1 MSAETEIKYLLETLS
16 AVKYNRNR
24 FTLFCGDN
32 KFIFGVF
39 SAKGEDFPIAKS
51 LQYKTIYDT
60 LIDINQ
66 KIHYSFKKA
75 IEYSYSDALQ
85 NNFNIISNEIS
96 EEEMLAFYYLENA
109 MFRTSSSWDMLAQLY
124 RLYFDINISAD
135 KVYYKK
141 IFNPQER
148 FCKGFEDKARIIHAY
163 IEESDDTECD
173 GMWKGNHS
181 FVNGM
186 RNKMTHRNSPN
197 VSVASDFDMNL
208 KSHPCIVLKR
218 TIEDYAV
225 SFKYIS
231 EILNDIEAKCQEE
244 ITKTLL

>member
-1 MSAETEIKYLLETLS
+1 MSVETEIKYLLDTLS
-16 AVKYNRNR
+16 EVKYDDYR
-24 FTLFCGDN
+24 FTLFCGDE
-32 KFIFGVF
+32 KFIFGV
-39 SAKGEDFPIAKS
+39 SSSKEGDSPIAKL

-60 LIDINQ
+60 LIDINR
-66 KIHYSFKKA
+66 KIHYSFQKA
-75 IEYSYSDALQ
+75 IEYSYCDNLQ
-85 NNFNIISNEIS
+85 NNFNIISNAIS

-124 RLYFDINISAD
+124 RLYFDVKIPAEN
-135 KVYYKK
+135 VYYKK
-141 IFNPQER
+141 FFNPQKDS
-148 FCKGFEDKARIIHAY
+148 CKGFEDRAKMIHAY
-163 IEESDDTECD
+163 IEEVDDTDCD

-197 VSVASDFDMNL
+197 VSVASDFDINL
-208 KSHPCIVLKR
+208 KSHPCFVLKR

-231 EILNDIEAKCQEE
+231 EILNDIESKCKKD
-244 ITKTLL
+244 IAGKLS

>member
-1 MSAETEIKYLLETLS
+1 
-16 AVKYNRNR
+16 
-24 FTLFCGDN
+24 
-32 KFIFGVF
+32 
-39 SAKGEDFPIAKS
+39 
-51 LQYKTIYDT
+51 
-60 LIDINQ
+60 
-66 KIHYSFKKA
+66 
-75 IEYSYSDALQ
+75 
-85 NNFNIISNEIS
+85 
-96 EEEMLAFYYLENA
+96 
-109 MFRTSSSWDMLAQLY
+109 
-124 RLYFDINISAD
+124 
-135 KVYYKK
+135 
-141 IFNPQER
+141 
-148 FCKGFEDKARIIHAY
+148 
-163 IEESDDTECD
+163 
-173 GMWKGNHS
+173 MWKGNHS

>member
-1 MSAETEIKYLLETLS
+1 MSVEKEVKYLLETLS
-16 AVKYNRNR
+16 VAKYDEYR
-24 FTLFCGDN
+24 FTLFCGDE
-32 KFIFGVF
+32 KFIFGV
-39 SAKGEDFPIAKS
+39 SSSKEGDSPIAKL
-51 LQYKTIYDT
+51 LQYKTIYDS
-60 LIDINQ
+60 LIDINR
-66 KIHYSFKKA
+66 KIHYSFQKA
-75 IEYSYSDALQ
+75 IEYSYSDNLQ
-85 NNFNIISNEIS
+85 NNFNIISNAIS

-124 RLYFDINISAD
+124 RLYFDINIPAD

-148 FCKGFEDKARIIHAY
+148 FCKSFEDKARIIYAY
-163 IEESDDTECD
+163 IEETDDTECD

-197 VSVASDFDMNL
+197 VSVVSDFDMNF
-208 KSHPCIVLKR
+208 KSHPCFVLKR
-218 TIEDYAV
+218 TIEDYVV

-231 EILNDIEAKCQEE
+231 EILNDIEEKCQNK
-244 ITKTLL
+244 ITKSLL